1 MVPVLTPDYLEAVP
15 EGLVELYSKLDETIV
30 RDIVRR
36 LVKTG
41 GVTLSAAW
49 QAERLQDS
57 GLLYDDII
65 RRVSQLTDASEPQV
79 RALFQDAGIEAMKY
93 DFATYEAAGLTPLP
107 LNQSPAAA
115 QVLRAGI
122 QKTSGYFKN
131 LSLTT
136 AATTQTAYINA
147 VTLAEMQV
155 ESGAFDYITAI
166 RNAVRDA
173 AQAGTTVLYPTGHI
187 DKLDVAIRRAALTG
201 VSQTAAQISVKYA
214 DDMGC
219 DLVETT
225 AHPGARPEHQIWQGK
240 VFSRSGSGKY
250 PDFKQNTGYGT
261 GAGLCGWNCRHSF
274 FPFFEGL
281 SSSAYPRDKVQEYN
295 NRTVTYNDQ
304 KVSYYDA
311 TQTQRSY
318 ERRIRATKRELAGY
332 DEGIKS
338 TDSDKLRN
346 ALKEQFNSSSVKL
359 KRQESELKDFLNQT
373 GLDRQNEREQVLGF
387 GRGPA
392 QSARYSAEQHYQQ
405 WIKDIGAKDSAPKT
419 LANYYK
425 EKYNN
430 SPAYRLLN
438 GYSNAVNKGDI
449 SPLVGL
455 KQYIATAHEVES
467 DIFGVITST
476 DVEVQSY
483 ATHFIDRIIG
493 QTSTPHEG
501 MRLGVSIED
510 SKDALLHPVKVGNLR
525 ILADGDIRQ
534 TLYGENAAV
543 TISVRDKRLIQTNP
557 IGGKPDVEIHR
568 KG

>member
-1 MVPVLTPDYLEAVP
+1 MLTPEYLEAAP
-15 EGLVELYSKLDETIV
+15 EGIVELYSKLDETII

-36 LVKTG
+36 MVKTG
-41 GVTLSAAW
+41 GVTLTAAW
-49 QAERLQDS
+49 QAERLQES
-57 GLLYDDII
+57 GLLFEDII
-65 RRVSQLTDASEPQV
+65 RKVSAMTGASDRQV
-79 RALFQDAGIEAMKY
+79 QALFEDAGVESLKY
-93 DFATYEAAGLTPLP
+93 DFAIYEAAGLAPLP
-107 LNQSPAAA
+107 LLQSPAAA
-115 QVLRAGI
+115 QVLQAGI
-122 QKTSGYFKN
+122 QKTQGYLKN

-136 AATTQTAYINA
+136 ATATQSAYINA
-147 VTLAEMQV
+147 VTLAEMQM
-155 ESGAFDYITAI
+155 ESGAFDYISAI
-166 RNAVRDA
+166 RNAVSDA
-173 AQAGTTVLYPTGHI
+173 ARAGTTVLYPTGHT
-187 DKLDVAIRRAALTG
+187 DKLDVAIRRAVLTG
-201 VSQTAAQISVKYA
+201 LTQTTGKISERYA

-225 AHPGARPEHQIWQGK
+225 AHAGARPSHQVWQGK

-250 PDFKQNTGYGT
+250 PNFVASTGYGT

-281 SSSAYPRDKVQEYN
+281 SASAYPHDKIQEYN
-295 NRTVTYNDQ
+295 SRTVTYNDQ
-304 KVSYYDA
+304 NISYYDA
-311 TQTQRSY
+311 TQMQRAF
-318 ERRIRATKRELAGY
+318 ERQIRATKRELAGY
-332 DEGIKS
+332 DEGIKA
-338 TDSDKLRN
+338 TDSDELRN
-346 ALKEQFNSSSVKL
+346 ALKEKFNNLSVRL
-359 KRQESELKDFLNQT
+359 KHQESELKDFLGQT
-373 GLDRQNEREQVLGF
+373 GLDRQREREQVLSF
-387 GRGPA
+387 GRSPA
-392 QSARYSAEQHYQQ
+392 QSARQAAEMHYQQ

-430 SPAYRLLN
+430 SPVYRFLN

-467 DIFGVITST
+467 DILGVTTST
-476 DVEVQSY
+476 GVEVQSY

-568 KG
+568 NG